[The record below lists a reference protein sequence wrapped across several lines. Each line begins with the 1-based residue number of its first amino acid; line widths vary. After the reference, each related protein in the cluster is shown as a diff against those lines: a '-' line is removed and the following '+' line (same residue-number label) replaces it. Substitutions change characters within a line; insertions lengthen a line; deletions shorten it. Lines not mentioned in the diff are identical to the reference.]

1 MERVLDTREYVSA
14 LREIVEQGGEVSMVI
29 WGSSMAPFLVHGRD
43 IIFFSSP
50 DRPLRR
56 GDMVFYQRENG
67 QFVMHRI
74 YRVTKEGYDMVGD
87 GQTQI
92 EQGIRREQIFARI
105 TCVKRKG
112 RMLTDKNF
120 WWRFFASVWLT
131 LLPLRP
137 RLVQLYGLCKRT

>member
-1 MERVLDTREYVSA
+1 MRRVDTTEYVSM
-14 LREIVEQGGEVSMVI
+14 LRQLVEEGHEVSLVI
-29 WGSSMAPFLVHGRD
+29 AGGSMLPFLVHQRD
-43 IIFFSSP
+43 TIYFQKP
-50 DRPLRR
+50 HRQLKA

-137 RLVQLYGLCKRT
+137 RLVRLYGLCKRT

>member
-92 EQGIRREQIFARI
+92 EQGIRREQIFQ
-105 TCVKRKG
+105 
-112 RMLTDKNF
+112 
-120 WWRFFASVWLT
+120 
-131 LLPLRP
+131 
-137 RLVQLYGLCKRT
+137 RLVKQGFPLLVGECAGCGAQKHQRQ